1 MNNKQFFVIAIGFL
15 IAIKGRLS
23 KQLQSDLELNNVALN
38 DQVLELKKEISGG
51 QTLDL
56 LDATDDRIDG
66 INSFDKNRLK
76 TGRAFVFDEIAIGY
90 ATNANSGLAGSV
102 DYVTD
107 APKELKNAIFIL
119 EQEGREVLRMPVK
132 DLNNKDGFK
141 ISDAYKELRTLHY
154 LADDREVTAKIK
166 FPPGVT
172 LDAGVKHYVYLRI
185 NGVQTTKKSDA

>member
-1 MNNKQFFVIAIGFL
+1 MNNKQFFVLAINFL
-15 IAIKGRLS
+15 VGIQDRLS
-23 KQLQSDLELNNVALN
+23 TQLQSDFAKKNVALQ

-51 QTLDL
+51 STIDL
-56 LDATDDRIDG
+56 LDATAERIDG

-76 TGRAFVFDEIAIGY
+76 TGRAFVFDEIALGY
-90 ATNANSGLAGSV
+90 ATNAASGLEGNI

-107 APKELKNAIFIL
+107 APKELRNAILIL

-154 LADDREVTAKIK
+154 FADDREITAKIK
-166 FPPGVT
+166 FPPGVV
-172 LDAGVKHYVYLRI
+172 LDPGVKHYVYLRI
-185 NGVQTTKKSDA
+185 NGAQTSKKSDS

>member
-1 MNNKQFFVIAIGFL
+1 MNNKVFFVMAINFL
-15 IAIKGRLS
+15 IGIKERLS
-23 KQLQSDLELNNVALN
+23 TQLQSDFQKNNVALQ

-51 QTLDL
+51 GTIDL
-56 LDATDDRIDG
+56 LDATDERVDG

-76 TGRAFVFDEIAIGY
+76 TGRAFVFDEVAIGY
-90 ATNANSGLAGSV
+90 ATNAASGLAGNI
-102 DYVTD
+102 DYVSD
-107 APKELKNAIFIL
+107 APKELRNAVFIL
-119 EQEGREVLRMPVK
+119 EQEGREVLRMPIK

-154 LADDREVTAKIK
+154 FADNREITAKIK

-185 NGVQTTKKSDA
+185 NGAQTSKKSDV